1 MQKTF
6 EDVFSNTSLSIGI
19 LLKISLFR
27 KWESE
32 FLLNRVREGDFQYL
46 GIQVL
51 QLSSQKPTFA

>member
-19 LLKISLFR
+19 LLKNSLFR

-46 GIQVL
+46 VIQVL